1 MCRWYYLT
9 THLMWDISKSAH
21 LPDMP
26 IITIFVSNQTTMKLK
41 SAILFLLFAFTA
53 LPLCRAEKV
62 KLNNGNLSALKGTTR
77 FNLQFDYSHMRVG
90 NFATADEYLNKKRT
104 DYNAKEPGKGDDF
117 VRAWEADRRNRFE
130 PQFIELFEKYS
141 DVEAGEY
148 PDAKYTIIFKTT
160 FTEPGYN
167 IYISRKNAEID
178 GQAWIVE
185 TANPTNVIAKID
197 VLNCAGRSFGGGD
210 YDSGTRVQESYAMA
224 GKALGKFLKKE
235 L

>member
-1 MCRWYYLT
+1 MKF
-9 THLMWDISKSAH
+9 KS
-21 LPDMP
+21 
-26 IITIFVSNQTTMKLK
+26 T
-41 SAILFLLFAFTA
+41 LLLVVFSLIA
-53 LPLCRAEKV
+53 LPLCRAESIRLKD
-62 KLNNGNLSALKGTTR
+62 GNLNELKGTTR
-77 FNLQFDYSHMRVG
+77 FNIQFDYSHMGVG
-90 NFATADEYLNKKRT
+90 KFATAEEYLDKKRT

-130 PQFIELFEKYS
+130 PQFLELFQKHS
-141 DVEAGEY
+141 NLQAGEY

-185 TANPTNVIAKID
+185 TADPSHVIAKID
-197 VLNCAGRSFGGGD
+197 VLNCAGRTFGGAD
-210 YDSGTRVQESYAMA
+210 YDSGTRIQESYAMA